1 MHAEGVHFRVW
12 APRARTIQVVFGDTG
27 RPAVTLEP
35 ESNGYFAGDTEGSAG
50 LLYRYQVD
58 SEQPVP
64 DPWSRFQPQGPHGP
78 SMVIDPSVHVWRDSN
93 WRGIRIEK
101 QVIYECH
108 VGILTREGTFDA
120 AARELPFLADLGITC
135 VELMPVAEF
144 PGRFNWGYDGVDLFA
159 PFHGYGDH
167 HALKRFVDRAH
178 GLGLG
183 VILDVV
189 YNHLGA
195 DGNYLGCFSPDYF
208 TERYRNE
215 WGAAINFDGPTSGPV
230 RELFVENAAYW
241 IREFHLDGLRLDAT
255 QSLFDASQPHIVADI
270 VARTRAEAAPRQI
283 ILIGENE
290 PQRAEQLHPIEAGGF
305 GLDALWN
312 DDFHHSA
319 RVAATGRRHGYFADY
334 RGTAQEL
341 LSTVKYGFLFQGQYY
356 RWQRKPRGSPALD
369 RPAHSFVAALQNH
382 DQVANTFT
390 GQRIHE
396 LTSAGRLRALTA
408 LMLLGPM
415 TPMLFM
421 GQEVAASTPFTF
433 FADQEGELG
442 RSIREGRKKFLAQFR
457 DYATLDAQACLP
469 DPTATATFQSCKL
482 DPSDRLTHE
491 AQLLVHKDLIAVRR
505 KDEVLSRQDATS
517 LDGAILNERAF
528 LIRWFAD
535 DAGDRL
541 LLINLGEDL
550 EMTIAPEPLLAPPR
564 GHRWQQAW
572 SSEDCR
578 YGGSG
583 AVDVTRSPL
592 WTLPAES
599 AVLLRACREPT
610 HES

>member
-1 MHAEGVHFRVW
+1 LRVW
-12 APRARTIQVVFGDTG
+12 APRARSVHLVLADAERREIPLGPEGD
-27 RPAVTLEP
+27 
-35 ESNGYFAGDTEGSAG
+35 GYFAGDVAGSAG
-50 LLYRYQVD
+50 LLYRYRLD
-58 SEQPVP
+58 DGEPLP

-78 SMVIDPSVHVWRDSN
+78 SMVVDPATHVWHDAN
-93 WRGIRIEK
+93 WQGVRIAK

-108 VGILTREGTFDA
+108 IGALTREGTFDA
-120 AARELPFLADLGITC
+120 AVRELPFLAELGITC
-135 VELMPVAEF
+135 IEVMPVAEF
-144 PGRFNWGYDGVDLFA
+144 PGRFNWGYDGVALFA

-167 HALKRFVDRAH
+167 EAFKRFVDAAH

-183 VILDVV
+183 VVLDVV
-189 YNHLGA
+189 YNHVGA
-195 DGNYLGCFSPDYF
+195 DGNYLGRFSPDYF
-208 TERYRNE
+208 TDRYKNE
-215 WGAAINFDGPTSGPV
+215 WGAAINFDDTMSGPV

-255 QSLFDASQPHIVADI
+255 QSLFDASQPHIIAEI
-270 VARTRAEAAPRQI
+270 SARARAEATPRHI

-319 RVAATGRRHGYFADY
+319 RVAATGRRHGYLADY

-369 RPAHSFVAALQNH
+369 RPACAFVAALQNH

-396 LTSAGRLRALTA
+396 LTTPGRLRALTA
-408 LMLLGPM
+408 LTLLGPM

-433 FADQEGELG
+433 FADQEGDLA
-442 RSIREGRKKFLAQFR
+442 RAIREGRKQFLQQFR
-457 DYATLDAQACLP
+457 DYGTPAAQDCLP
-469 DPTATATFQSCKL
+469 DPTSLATFERCKL
-482 DPSDRLTHE
+482 DPAERATH
-491 AQLLVHKDLIAVRR
+491 APPFLLHRDLLALRR
-505 KDEVLSRQDATS
+505 NDAVLSRQDATQ
-517 LDGAILNERAF
+517 LDGAVLNERAF
-528 LIRWFAD
+528 LIRWFD
-535 DAGDRL
+535 ETGSDRL
-541 LLINLGEDL
+541 LLINLGEDV

-564 GHRWQQAW
+564 ERRWQQVW
-572 SSEDCR
+572 SSDDCA
-578 YGGSG
+578 YGGPG

-592 WTLPAES
+592 WTLPADS
-599 AVLLRACREPT
+599 AVLLQA
-610 HES
+610 S

>member
-1 MHAEGVHFRVW
+1 M
-12 APRARTIQVVFGDTG
+12 
-27 RPAVTLEP
+27 
-35 ESNGYFAGDTEGSAG
+35 
-50 LLYRYQVD
+50 
-58 SEQPVP
+58 
-64 DPWSRFQPQGPHGP
+64 
-78 SMVIDPSVHVWRDSN
+78 WRDAS
-93 WRGIRIEK
+93 WRGIQVAK

-108 VGILTREGTFDA
+108 IGALTREGTFDA
-120 AARELPFLADLGITC
+120 AAQELPFLADLGITC

-167 HALKRFVDRAH
+167 DALKRFVDVAH

-189 YNHLGA
+189 YNHVGA
-195 DGNYLGCFSPDYF
+195 DGNYLSRFSPDYF
-208 TERYRNE
+208 TDRYRNE
-215 WGAAINFDGPTSGPV
+215 WGAAINFDGAMSGPV
-230 RELFVENAAYW
+230 REMFVENAAYW

-255 QSLFDASQPHIVADI
+255 QSLFDSSRPHIVAEI
-270 VARTRAEAAPRQI
+270 SARAREQAAPRDI

-312 DDFHHSA
+312 DDFHHSV
-319 RVAATGRRHGYFADY
+319 RVAATGRRHGYFSDY

-369 RPAHSFVAALQNH
+369 RPAHAFVAALQNH

-433 FADQEGELG
+433 FAEQEGELG
-442 RSIREGRKKFLAQFR
+442 QRIREGRKEFLGQFS
-457 DYATLDAQACLP
+457 DYARPAAQDRLP
-469 DPTATATFQSCKL
+469 DPTAPATFQACKL
-482 DPSDRLTHE
+482 DPTDRVSHAAHLHLHRDLLT
-491 AQLLVHKDLIAVRR
+491 LRR
-505 KDEVLSRQDATS
+505 TDAILSRQDSTH
-517 LDGAILNERAF
+517 LDGAVLGERAF
-528 LIRWFAD
+528 LIRWFD
-535 DAGDRL
+535 EKNGDRL
-541 LLINLGEDL
+541 LLINLGDDL
-550 EMTIAPEPLLAPPR
+550 EMTVMPEPLLAPP
-564 GHRWQQAW
+564 GDHHWQQMW
-572 SSEDCR
+572 SSDDCI
-578 YGGSG
+578 YGGTG
-583 AVDVTRSPL
+583 AVDVTCSPL

-599 AVLLRACREPT
+599 AVLMRAER
-610 HES
+610 